1 MRVGNESWEWEQ
13 MRTWNGM
20 RFGNESWE
28 LGTEVEITCGH
39 RSISVHLAK
48 MTAH

>member
-28 LGTEVEITCGH
+28 LGMCMRICACPCASTRT
-39 RSISVHLAK
+39 SVTIHF
-48 MTAH
+48 